1 MLTLTDATDDQA
13 LLREVVAFYART
25 LKDTPEALGWL
36 MRRAITSPEV
46 VDHFHLGY
54 ANRSLGQTLPPGV
67 TKAGAEVRARLQR
80 VGILRE
86 SGHEHLA
93 GSLVV
98 PIFDEHG
105 VVEQLYGR
113 KIGESFRA
121 GTALELWLP
130 GPMRG
135 VWNREALK
143 EREVILAC
151 GLLDGLTVWSAGQRN
166 VTAAL
171 TLDALPE
178 DVLGAMKARRMER
191 VLVAYPHDDQGD
203 EAAGKVIEALGGLG
217 IAGVR
222 VELPDGVSLNELAR
236 RRGVAALLDAI
247 RRARPEPVVVPAP
260 PASADEEPVQ
270 VQEAVSTPP
279 PEPVADDPTHEV
291 VIEVDDRRYRVRGLE
306 KNTSYAVMKVNLL
319 VSRIGDDAGSPFHID
334 SLDLYV
340 ARQRAAFV
348 RQAAAE
354 LGMQDEDVKRDLGR
368 VLLRLEELQEENI
381 RKTLAPKVQPVV
393 LTEQETAQAMDLLRD
408 PDLLGRILRDF
419 DRLGIVGEEGNKL
432 VGYVAA
438 ISRKL
443 DQPLAV
449 VIQSSSAAGK
459 SSLMEAILALV
470 PPEDRLKFAAM
481 TPQSLFYLGATD
493 LRHKVLAVLED
504 QGAEKVA
511 YGLKILQSEGELN
524 IASTG
529 KEAATGRLVTHEY
542 KVQGPVALFFT
553 TTAVQVDEELL
564 NRCIVLSV
572 SEDREQTRAIHRLQR
587 HRQTL
592 QGLVGRDERDEVCR
606 LHQNAQRLLR
616 PLLVANPFAPQL
628 TFMDGR
634 TRSRR
639 DHAKYL
645 TMIRA
650 IALLRQHQREVK
662 TTVYRG
668 EAVPYI
674 EVTANDIAVANKLAD
689 HVFGRS
695 LDELPAHTRAVLAA
709 LDKMAAKAC
718 EEQRIERSAFRFTRR
733 DVLAATG
740 LSLSQLKVH
749 LARLVELEHVLV
761 HRGRRGELYQYE
773 LLYDAKAEPPVLSG
787 LADPTKLEGGEVGD
801 GRGAVPDGSPR
812 DAAPLP
818 GSWPVG
824 GEEEHT
830 PEIEARR
837 TESPVEPGEEGT
849 P

>member
-1 MLTLTDATDDQA
+1 MPTFTDAGDDQA

-54 ANRSLGQTLPPGV
+54 ANRSLGQMLPPGA
-67 TKAGAEVRARLQR
+67 TKAGAEIRAKLQR
-80 VGILRE
+80 IGILRE
-86 SGHEHLA
+86 SGHEHMA
-93 GSLVV
+93 GSLVIPV
-98 PIFDEHG
+98 FDEQG
-105 VVEQLYGR
+105 AVVQLYGR

-121 GTALELWLP
+121 GTSLELWLP
-130 GPMRG
+130 GPVRG
-135 VWNREALK
+135 VWNREALN
-143 EREVILAC
+143 EREVILAS

-166 VTAAL
+166 VIATL
-171 TLDALPE
+171 TLDEVPE
-178 DVLGAMKARRMER
+178 DVLAAMKARRVER
-191 VLVAYPHDDQGD
+191 VLVAYPHDDLGD
-203 EAAGKVIEALGGLG
+203 EAARKVIEALGGTG
-217 IAGVR
+217 VAAVR

-247 RRARPEPVVVPAP
+247 RRARPEPVAVRAPQPA
-260 PASADEEPVQ
+260 ADEEPADAQDTVP
-270 VQEAVSTPP
+270 TPA
-279 PEPVADDPTHEV
+279 PEPAPDDPTHEV
-291 VIEVDDRRYRVRGLE
+291 VIEVEDRRYRVRGLE
-306 KNTSYAVMKVNLL
+306 KNTSFAVMKVNLL
-319 VSRIGDDAGSPFHID
+319 VSRVGEDAGAFHID

-354 LGMQDEDVKRDLGR
+354 LGMQEDDVKRDLGR

-393 LTEQETAQAMDLLRD
+393 LTEQETADAMDLLRD

-470 PPEDRLKFAAM
+470 PPEDRLKYAAM
-481 TPQSLFYLGATD
+481 TPQSVYYLGATD

-511 YGLKILQSEGELN
+511 YALKILQSEGELN

-529 KEAATGRLVTHEY
+529 KEAATGRLVTYEY

-592 QGLVGRDERDEVCR
+592 QGLVGRDEREEVCR

-650 IALLRQHQREVK
+650 IALLRQYQREVK
-662 TTVYRG
+662 TTAYRG

-674 EVTANDIAVANKLAD
+674 EVTADDITVANKLAD

-695 LDELPAHTRAVLAA
+695 LDELPAHTRAVLDG
-709 LDKMAAKAC
+709 LDQMAAKAC
-718 EEQRIERSAFRFTRR
+718 EEQHIERSAFRFTRR
-733 DVLAATG
+733 DALAATG

-773 LLYDAKAEPPVLSG
+773 LLYDANAEPPVLSG
-787 LADPTKLEGGEVGD
+787 LADPMKLEGGQVGD
-801 GRGAVPDGSPR
+801 GRGAVPNGSRRDG
-812 DAAPLP
+812 APFP
-818 GSWPVG
+818 GSWPDG
-824 GEEEHT
+824 GEEEHR
-830 PEIEARR
+830 PEIEPRR
-837 TESPVEPGEEGT
+837 TESPVEPGGEEGA

>member
-1 MLTLTDATDDQA
+1 MPKFTEAGDDQA
-13 LLREVVAFYART
+13 LLREVIAFYGLT
-25 LKDTPEALGWL
+25 LKDTPEALSWL

-54 ANRSLGQTLPPGV
+54 SNRSLGQMLPPGA
-67 TKAGAEVRARLQR
+67 TKTGAEIRARLQR
-80 VGILRE
+80 VGVLRD

-98 PIFDEHG
+98 PVFDEQG
-105 VVEQLYGR
+105 AAVQLYGR

-135 VWNREALK
+135 VWNRDALN
-143 EREVILAC
+143 EREVVLAS
-151 GLLDGLTVWSAGQRN
+151 GLLDGLTLWSAGERS
-166 VTAAL
+166 VLAAL
-171 TLDALPE
+171 TLDAVPD
-178 DVLGAMKARRMER
+178 DVLEAMKARRVEQ
-191 VLVAYPHDDQGD
+191 VLLAYPHDDRGD
-203 EAAGKVIEALGGLG
+203 EAAKRIIEALGGTG

-222 VELPDGVSLNELAR
+222 VELPDGMSLNELAR
-236 RRGVAALLDAI
+236 RRGVAALLDAL
-247 RRARPEPVVVPAP
+247 RRARPEPVVVPAAP
-260 PASADEEPVQ
+260 PAADDEPAQ
-270 VQEAVSTPP
+270 ARDAAPEAVP
-279 PEPVADDPTHEV
+279 DDPTREV
-291 VIEVDDRRYRVRGLE
+291 VIEVEDRRYRVRGLD
-306 KNTSYAVMKVNLL
+306 KNTSVAVMKVNLL
-319 VSRIGDDAGSPFHID
+319 VSRVGDAGSAFHID

-354 LGMQDEDVKRDLGR
+354 LGMQEEDVKRDLGR

-470 PPEDRLKFAAM
+470 PPEDRLKYAAM
-481 TPQSLFYLGATD
+481 TPQSVYYLGATD

-511 YGLKILQSEGELN
+511 YALKILQSEGELN

-645 TMIRA
+645 TLIRA
-650 IALLRQHQREVK
+650 IALLRQYQREVK
-662 TTVYRG
+662 TTVLRG

-674 EVTANDIAVANKLAD
+674 EATADDITVANKLAD
-689 HVFGRS
+689 HVFGRA
-695 LDELPAHTRAVLAA
+695 LDEIPAHTRAVLAA
-709 LDKMAAKAC
+709 LDQMAAKAC
-718 EEQRIERSAFRFTRR
+718 EEQHIERSAFRFTRR
-733 DVLAATG
+733 DALAVTG

-761 HRGRRGELYQYE
+761 HRGRRGELFQYE

-787 LADPTKLEGGEVGD
+787 LADPSKLEGGEAGD
-801 GRGAVPDGSPR
+801 GRGAVPDGSLP
-812 DAAPLP
+812 DGAPLP

-824 GEEEHT
+824 GQEEHT

-837 TESPVEPGEEGT
+837 TKSPVEPGPGEEGA

>member
-1 MLTLTDATDDQA
+1 MLTLTEAGDDQA
-13 LLREVVAFYART
+13 LLREVVAFYSRT
-25 LKDTPEALGWL
+25 LKDTPDALGWL

-46 VDHFHLGY
+46 VDHFHLGF
-54 ANRSLGQTLPPGV
+54 ANRSLGQMLPPGA

-98 PIFDEHG
+98 PVFDDHG
-105 VVEQLYGR
+105 AVVQLYGR

-130 GPMRG
+130 GPVRG
-135 VWNREALK
+135 VWNREALN
-143 EREVILAC
+143 EREVIFA
-151 GLLDGLTVWSAGQRN
+151 GSLLDGLTVWSAGQRN

-171 TLDALPE
+171 TLAEVPE
-178 DVLGAMKARRMER
+178 DVLAAMKARRVER
-191 VLVAYPHDDQGD
+191 VLVAYPHDEMGD
-203 EAAGKVIEALGGLG
+203 EAARKVNEALGGMG
-217 IAGVR
+217 IACVR
-222 VELPDGVSLNELAR
+222 VEMPDGMSLNELAR

-247 RRARPEPVVVPAP
+247 RRATPVPVAVPAP
-260 PASADEEPVQ
+260 PPATDDMREEVPR
-270 VQEAVSTPP
+270 STPSA
-279 PEPVADDPTHEV
+279 EATSDDPAHEV
-291 VIEVDDRRYRVRGLE
+291 VIEVEDRRYRVRGLE
-306 KNTSYAVMKVNLL
+306 KNTSFAVMKVNLL
-319 VSRIGDDAGSPFHID
+319 ASRVGEDTNGAFHID

-354 LGMQDEDVKRDLGR
+354 LGMQEEDVKRDLGR

-393 LTEQETAQAMDLLRD
+393 LTEQETADAMDLLRD
-408 PDLLGRILRDF
+408 PDLFKRILRDL

-449 VIQSSSAAGK
+449 VIQASSAAGK

-470 PPEDRLKFAAM
+470 PPEDRLKYAAM
-481 TPQSLFYLGATD
+481 TPQSVYYLGATD

-511 YGLKILQSEGELN
+511 YALKILQSEGELN

-616 PLLVANPFAPQL
+616 PLLVANPYAPQL

-645 TMIRA
+645 TLIRA
-650 IALLRQHQREVK
+650 IALLRQYQREVK

-674 EVTANDIAVANKLAD
+674 EVTADDIAVANRLAD

-709 LDKMAAKAC
+709 LDKTAAKAC
-718 EEQRIERSAFRFTRR
+718 QEQHIERSAFRFTRR
-733 DVLAATG
+733 DALAATG

-749 LARLVELEHVLV
+749 LARLVELEHVVV

-787 LADPTKLEGGEVGD
+787 LANPTKLEGGEVGD

-812 DAAPLP
+812 EPAPLP
-818 GSWPVG
+818 GSWPDD

-837 TESPVEPGEEGT
+837 TESPVEPEGGEEGT

>member
-1 MLTLTDATDDQA
+1 VPLLTDASDDQA
-13 LLREVVAFYART
+13 LLREVVAFYSRT
-25 LKDTPEALGWL
+25 LRDSPEAMSWL

-46 VDHFHLGY
+46 VGRFHLGF
-54 ANRSLGQTLPPGV
+54 ANRSLGQSLPPGA

-93 GSLVV
+93 GSLVIPV
-98 PIFDEHG
+98 FDEHG
-105 VVEQLYGR
+105 AVVQFYGR

-121 GTALELWLP
+121 GTLLELWLP
-130 GPMRG
+130 GPVRG
-135 VWNREALK
+135 VWNRQALN
-143 EREVILAC
+143 EREVILT
-151 GLLDGLTVWSAGQRN
+151 GSLLDGLTMWSAGQRN

-171 TLDALPE
+171 TGSDVPD
-178 DVLGAMKARRMER
+178 DVLGAMKARRVER

-203 EAAGKVIEALGGLG
+203 EAARKVIEALSGIG
-217 IAGVR
+217 IAGVG
-222 VELPDGVSLNELAR
+222 VELPDGMSVNEFAR
-236 RRGVAALLDAI
+236 RRGVAALVDAI
-247 RRARPEPVVVPAP
+247 RRARPVTAVVPAP
-260 PASADEEPVQ
+260 PPAADDEPALAQ
-270 VQEAVSTPP
+270 DAVPAP
-279 PEPVADDPTHEV
+279 GPEPAPDDATREV
-291 VIEVDDRRYRVRGLE
+291 VIEVEDRRYRVRGLE

-319 VSRIGDDAGSPFHID
+319 VSRVGEDAGVFHVD

-393 LTEQETAQAMDLLRD
+393 LTEQETADAMDLLRD
-408 PDLLGRILRDF
+408 PDLLGRILRDL

-470 PPEDRLKFAAM
+470 PPEDRLKYAAM
-481 TPQSLFYLGATD
+481 TPQSVYYLGATD

-511 YGLKILQSEGELN
+511 YALKILQSEGELN

-628 TFMDGR
+628 TFIDGR

-645 TMIRA
+645 TLIRA
-650 IALLRQHQREVK
+650 VALLRQYQREVK

-668 EAVPYI
+668 EPVPYI
-674 EVTANDIAVANKLAD
+674 EVTADDIAVANKLAD

-695 LDELPAHTRAVLAA
+695 LDELPAHTRAVLHS
-709 LDKMAAKAC
+709 LDQMASKGC
-718 EEQRIERSAFRFTRR
+718 EEQHIERSAFRFTRR
-733 DVLAATG
+733 DALAATG

-773 LLYDAKAEPPVLSG
+773 LLYDAKAEPPVVSG
-787 LADPTKLEGGEVGD
+787 LADPAKLEGGEVGD
-801 GRGAVPDGSPR
+801 GRGAVPDGSGSEP
-812 DAAPLP
+812 APLP
-818 GSWPVG
+818 GSRPVG
-824 GEEEHT
+824 GQEEHT

-837 TESPVEPGEEGT
+837 TESPVEPAGEEGA